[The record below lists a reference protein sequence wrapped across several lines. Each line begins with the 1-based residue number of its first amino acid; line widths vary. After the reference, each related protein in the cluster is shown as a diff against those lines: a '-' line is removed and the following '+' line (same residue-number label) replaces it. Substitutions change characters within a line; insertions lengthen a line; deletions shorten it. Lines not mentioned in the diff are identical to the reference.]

1 MKTVNNV
8 LIPFYDN
15 IHNPSKI
22 LSYALVT
29 TGGSVDV
36 FNNVE
41 RPDTPYWRL
50 QRKPVDDLLDDEV
63 FIYDKK
69 TFLKLQDNGFK
80 HNLVNLNTSL
90 WENGYDIIKVD
101 YEDYQRKPI
110 NYFINKVVDQLDF
123 NALTYNISD
132 KYDYLLKACAILDG
146 EITVEGEKI
155 QKTYDHF
162 TSGARLR
169 DTTGNTLSMKKE
181 RRNKVESQGV
191 VLEVDMDS
199 FHLRILNEFIDGGMP
214 RQVRGHDWI
223 VDQANLDTKK
233 EEPKKQIFRAIYS
246 ERFHLVDCK
255 FFHKLA
261 RNYRLIDSP
270 FGRTHKNFNYVI
282 QEYEA
287 LLMSKIICAINVD
300 YVDFLFYLYDGLHI
314 DLKDPSKV
322 KEFVLLLKE
331 KINLPFTVK
340 VGNLEKR
347 FY

>member
-1 MKTVNNV
+1 MNNV
-8 LIPFYDN
+8 LVPFYDN

-22 LSYALVT
+22 LSYALIDDK
-29 TGGSVDV
+29 GSPRV

-50 QRKPVDDLLDDEV
+50 ERKPIDDVLSDEL

-69 TFLKLQDNGFK
+69 TFFKLHNNGFK

-90 WENGYDIIKVD
+90 WHGGSETINVNYENYH
-101 YEDYQRKPI
+101 QKPI
-110 NYFINKVVDQLDF
+110 NYFINKIVDNLDF
-123 NALTYNISD
+123 GDLTYNIS
-132 KYDYLLKACAILDG
+132 KNYDRLLKACSILDG
-146 EITVEGEKI
+146 EISVEGEKI
-155 QKTYDHF
+155 RKTYDHY

-181 RRNKVESQGV
+181 RRNNVKTKGV
-191 VLEVDMDS
+191 AVEVDMDS
-199 FHLRILNEFIDGGMP
+199 FHLRILNEFIDGNMP
-214 RQVRGHDWI
+214 RQMRGHDWI
-223 VDQANLDTKK
+223 VQEANLNRKK

-246 ERFHLVDCK
+246 ERFHLVDCE

-270 FGRTHKNFNYVI
+270 FGRGHKNFNYVI
-282 QEYEA
+282 QEYES
-287 LLMSKIICAINVD
+287 LLMSKIILAINVD
-300 YVDFLFYLYDGLHI
+300 YIDFLFYLYDGLII
-314 DLKDPSKV
+314 DLKDPSKI
-322 KEFVLLLKE
+322 KDFILLLKE